1 MADRK
6 LLGIGLLGAA
16 VSALCCFTPV
26 LVLLLAGL
34 GLWKLALGA
43 VQKPWGIFNVLSF
56 GMLLVVLVIA
66 GYTGVFLAL
75 MTLTLKL

>member
-1 MADRK
+1 MVDRK

-34 GLWKLALGA
+34 GLSA
-43 VQKPWGIFNVLSF
+43 VSGWLDCVL
-56 GMLLVVLVIA
+56 LPALVVFIGIA
-66 GYTGVFLAL
+66 VYGVLRKKRA
-75 MTLTLKL
+75 

>member
-34 GLWKLALGA
+34 GLSAVSGWLDCVLLPALAVFIGIA
-43 VQKPWGIFNVLSF
+43 VYGVLRKKP
-56 GMLLVVLVIA
+56 A
-66 GYTGVFLAL
+66 
-75 MTLTLKL
+75 